1 MSSRSSTAHP
11 ELVSPFPR
19 PKIQG
24 MDGLK
29 EYFSLLGEH
38 PSYQNMN
45 FKDFVVDPD
54 ALKLCCRGE
63 ATFTWQSTKQSW
75 DEVFS
80 YMLVYDGDCKLKGYE
95 VWADSGAAYLASK
108 GEMK

>member
-1 MSSRSSTAHP
+1 
-11 ELVSPFPR
+11 
-19 PKIQG
+19 

-38 PSYQNMN
+38 PSYQNMK
-45 FKDFVVDPD
+45 FKDFVVDPE